1 MLKLIDLSRVAEIAR
16 SLGAI
21 TVADNTFASPYVQRP
36 LEYGFDFV
44 MHSATKYLNG
54 HSDVIGGII
63 VAGSTQPEATERLAF
78 LQNATGGVASPFDSF
93 LVLRGLKTLHLR
105 MKAHCENAQRVAEYL
120 ESHPAVERVIY
131 PGLPSHPQHE
141 LARKQMNGFGGMIT
155 ALLRGGLEESR
166 TFLERCRIFALAES
180 LGGVESLI
188 EHPAIMTHASV
199 PAVQRAQLGIADNLV
214 RVSVGVEVH

>member
-1 MLKLIDLSRVAEIAR
+1 
-16 SLGAI
+16 
-21 TVADNTFASPYVQRP
+21 
-36 LEYGFDFV
+36 

-131 PGLPSHPQHE
+131 PGLPSHPQHD

-155 ALLRGGLEESR
+155 ALLRGGVDESR

-199 PAVQRAQLGIADNLV
+199 PAAQRAQLGIADNLV
-214 RVSVGVEVH
+214 RISVGSKTSTT